1 MIAKPGCLQRAT
13 TAAKEKPRRTGRV
26 EMNGGSGFCRG
37 LLFWASEERGFDA
50 DGAEHVIGENRKRHF
65 GCSSFEVSGE
75 EPAATHHPLDR
86 AERILGGTA
95 TPAHHL
101 GAGALVHPV
110 ERILVKVAGTIYV
123 IPPHSRINSTAKVT
137 SCRVRRDHASA
148 PIPCPDHAV
157 ASNERSGSIRFNM
170 LNAAMPWPFG
180 GNS

>member
-1 MIAKPGCLQRAT
+1 MKVLDCVGSEAVSR
-13 TAAKEKPRRTGRV
+13 EKPRLTGRV

-110 ERILVKVAGTIYV
+110 ERILVKVAGN
-123 IPPHSRINSTAKVT
+123 RAA
-137 SCRVRRDHASA
+137 RRHGAL
-148 PIPCPDHAV
+148 
-157 ASNERSGSIRFNM
+157 RLQR
-170 LNAAMPWPFG
+170 AA
-180 GNS
+180 